1 MFGEMTNGG
10 RIRQSFPGARDLT
23 STEGSEYGP
32 VEFTR
37 EDVDALLHERI
48 KYKSKYNYKVS
59 LSLSLS
65 FLDLSVSC
73 NLLKQVY
80 LSKGFSFF
88 L

>member
-1 MFGEMTNGG
+1 MVGEMTNGG
-10 RIRQSFPGARDLT
+10 RIRQSFAGARDLT

-48 KYKSKYNYKVS
+48 KYKSKYNYKVD
-59 LSLSLS
+59 LSLC
-65 FLDLSVSC
+65 SVWVFEIDFSQFHAIYQ
-73 NLLKQVY
+73 NKVLL
-80 LSKGFSFF
+80 L

>member
-1 MFGEMTNGG
+1 MTNGG

-59 LSLSLS
+59 LS

-73 NLLKQVY
+73 NFTKTS
-80 LSKGFSFF
+80 LSINYQKG